1 MKKLKEIL
9 EYRRSVR
16 TYDSNKK
23 IDSEKVR
30 QCLELALLAPTSSNM
45 QLWEC
50 LHITDEEILK
60 KLSIACLNQ
69 SAAKTAQEMVVFITR
84 QDLYMERAK
93 DALTFE
99 RKNIKR
105 NSSPEKSEE
114 RLKHWEIYYEK
125 IMPLIYGR
133 FFGMLGLLR
142 KLIALSVGI
151 FRPMMREVSESDIR
165 VTVHKSCA
173 LAAQTFMLAMAE
185 QNYDTC
191 PMEGFDSRRV
201 KKILKLPFGTEVN
214 MIIACGIRDE
224 ETGVW
229 GERFRVPFEKVYR
242 KI

>member
-1 MKKLKEIL
+1 MKGLKEIL

-16 TYDSNKK
+16 TYDSNRR

-50 LHITDEEILK
+50 LHITDREVLK
-60 KLSIACLNQ
+60 NLSIACLNQ
-69 SAAKTAQEMVVFITR
+69 NAAKTAQEMVVFITR
-84 QDLYMERAK
+84 QDLYIERAK
-93 DALTFE
+93 DALAFE
-99 RKNIKR
+99 RENVKR
-105 NSSPEKSEE
+105 NGSPEKDEKHI
-114 RLKHWEIYYEK
+114 KHWEIYYGK
-125 IMPLIYGR
+125 IIPLIYGR

-142 KLIALSVGI
+142 KFIALSTGI
-151 FRPMMREVSESDIR
+151 FRPMMREVSENDIR

-201 KKILKLPFGTEVN
+201 KKILQLPFNTEIN

-229 GERFRVPFEKVYR
+229 GERFRVPFEKIYK